1 MTEPAGSSPTFVTH
15 ARTPSE
21 AIAEFCSDLRRRRAA
36 IQAGTPSPLPS
47 GRSTLRLVNIAILRE
62 LDELIKYWTRV
73 VPVEVPG
80 RERKRRVPGRT
91 QG

>member
-36 IQAGTPSPLPS
+36 VQAGTPSPLPS

-62 LDELIKYWTRV
+62 LDELIEYWGRV
-73 VPVEVPG
+73 VPAPG
-80 RERKRRVPGRT
+80 RERKRRVSGRT
-91 QG
+91 QA